1 MNTFS
6 FRVNGYKLDENE
18 RCLAA
23 KDHFN
28 YVSVQSQKPV
38 GDVQAVEMRV
48 TANTE
53 VKIELGEIIVR
64 SVLCRDPMVGLLFLG
79 VQ

>member
-1 MNTFS
+1 M
-6 FRVNGYKLDENE
+6 
-18 RCLAA
+18 
-23 KDHFN
+23 
-28 YVSVQSQKPV
+28 QSQKPV

-79 VQ
+79 VFPPYSDLHICANRHGIYDGQPARHMGQL